1 MAIQNSTDNMKA
13 VWIARFGGPEA
24 LEVRSVPRPQI
35 CADQVLVR
43 VRAAALNRA
52 DLLQRQ
58 GKYPAPP
65 GFPQEIPGMEF
76 AGEVAEVGP
85 QVRLWK
91 PGQRV
96 FGLTGGGAQAQYL
109 VTPENLLA
117 EIPENLTWTEAAA
130 IPEAF
135 ITAHDALWKQ
145 AELRPGETV
154 LIHAVGSGVGLAAVQ
169 LTSAMQATAYG
180 SSRTPEK
187 IEQARQFGLKDGVV
201 VKQSVQQNVQQNVQ
215 QDFEDMISA
224 VKKWTAGKGVNVII
238 DLAGGPYA
246 KAGQQVLAMKGR
258 MMLVGSVAGG
268 SYEFDSR
275 FVMSKRLQIRGT
287 VLRARSLAEKILA
300 TEAFAAEVVPL
311 FANGRLRANVDSEFK
326 LSEIGA
332 AHSRL
337 ESNRTFGK
345 VVVTME

>member
-1 MAIQNSTDNMKA
+1 
-13 VWIARFGGPEA
+13 
-24 LEVRSVPRPQI
+24 
-35 CADQVLVR
+35 
-43 VRAAALNRA
+43 
-52 DLLQRQ
+52 
-58 GKYPAPP
+58 
-65 GFPQEIPGMEF
+65 
-76 AGEVAEVGP
+76 
-85 QVRLWK
+85 
-91 PGQRV
+91 
-96 FGLTGGGAQAQYL
+96 
-109 VTPENLLA
+109 
-117 EIPENLTWTEAAA
+117 
-130 IPEAF
+130 
-135 ITAHDALWKQ
+135 
-145 AELRPGETV
+145 
-154 LIHAVGSGVGLAAVQ
+154 
-169 LTSAMQATAYG
+169 
-180 SSRTPEK
+180 
-187 IEQARQFGLKDGVV
+187 
-201 VKQSVQQNVQQNVQ
+201 
-215 QDFEDMISA
+215 
-224 VKKWTAGKGVNVII
+224 VII

-300 TEAFAAEVVPL
+300 AEAFAAEVVPL